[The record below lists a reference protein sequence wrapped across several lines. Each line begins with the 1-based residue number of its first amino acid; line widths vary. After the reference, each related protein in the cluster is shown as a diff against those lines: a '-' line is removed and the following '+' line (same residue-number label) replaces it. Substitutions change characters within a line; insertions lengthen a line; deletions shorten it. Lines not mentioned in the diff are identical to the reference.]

1 MEALEIAFAKGPQT
15 KKVIYKEEEEE
26 VLQRNR
32 HLFGKVRRVKKHPFL
47 EPAMLGINCFSFRE
61 DLQPGLHK
69 MVLDVLQNKGTG
81 TDGYAKCNVQWI
93 WGNLDVTVPYG
104 KHSRGGDMGN
114 EQ

>member
-26 VLQRNR
+26 VLQCNR
-32 HLFGKVRRVKKHPFL
+32 RLFGKVRRVKKHPFL

-69 MVLDVLQNKGTG
+69 MVWMYCKMKVLVLMVMQNVMCSGFG
-81 TDGYAKCNVQWI
+81 EI
-93 WGNLDVTVPYG
+93 
-104 KHSRGGDMGN
+104 
-114 EQ
+114 